1 MAGKKVHPNSVQG
14 RKRRVVLR
22 SNNVLSNTA
31 KTIPAAGLENVN
43 RRQGLSMGRQ
53 IQAPSG
59 VGIALRGL
67 GKAAGP
73 VAAVLPHLHPP
84 KWGTGRL
91 SYQKA
96 VQGLQD
102 GLRRIS
108 LRVVNPMAVCA

>member
-14 RKRRVVLR
+14 RKRKVVLR

-31 KTIPAAGLENVN
+31 KTIPEAGLENVN

-73 VAAVLPHLHPP
+73 VAAVITALTPTEMGDGTLVLPKGGSGSTRRP
-84 KWGTGRL
+84 K
-91 SYQKA
+91 K
-96 VQGLQD
+96 D
-102 GLRRIS
+102 K
-108 LRVVNPMAVCA
+108 P

>member
-1 MAGKKVHPNSVQG
+1 MSGKKVHPNSVQG
-14 RKRRVVLR
+14 RKRKVVLR
-22 SNNVLSNTA
+22 GNNVLSNTA

-73 VAAVLPHLHPP
+73 VAAVITALTPTEMGDGTRVLPKGGSGSTRRP
-84 KWGTGRL
+84 K
-91 SYQKA
+91 K
-96 VQGLQD
+96 D
-102 GLRRIS
+102 K
-108 LRVVNPMAVCA
+108 P

>member
-1 MAGKKVHPNSVQG
+1 MSGKKVHPNSVQG

-43 RRQGLSMGRQ
+43 RRQGLSMNRQ

-73 VAAVLPHLHPP
+73 VAAVITALTPTEMGDGTLVLPKGGSGSTRRP
-84 KWGTGRL
+84 K
-91 SYQKA
+91 K
-96 VQGLQD
+96 D
-102 GLRRIS
+102 K
-108 LRVVNPMAVCA
+108 P

>member
-43 RRQGLSMGRQ
+43 RRQGLSMNSQ

-67 GKAAGP
+67 GKVAGP
-73 VAAVLPHLHPP
+73 VAAVFASLTPTEMGDGTLVLPKGGSGSTRRP
-84 KWGTGRL
+84 K
-91 SYQKA
+91 K
-96 VQGLQD
+96 D
-102 GLRRIS
+102 K
-108 LRVVNPMAVCA
+108 P

>member
-22 SNNVLSNTA
+22 SNNVLANTA

-73 VAAVLPHLHPP
+73 VAAVITALTPTEMGDGTLVLPKGGSGSTRRP
-84 KWGTGRL
+84 KKDK
-91 SYQKA
+91 S
-96 VQGLQD
+96 
-102 GLRRIS
+102 
-108 LRVVNPMAVCA
+108 

>member
-14 RKRRVVLR
+14 RKRKVVLR
-22 SNNVLSNTA
+22 GNNVLSNTA

-43 RRQGLSMGRQ
+43 RRQGLSMGSQ

-73 VAAVLPHLHPP
+73 FAAVFASLAPTEMGDGTLVLPKGGSGSTRRP
-84 KWGTGRL
+84 K
-91 SYQKA
+91 K
-96 VQGLQD
+96 D
-102 GLRRIS
+102 K
-108 LRVVNPMAVCA
+108 P

>member
-14 RKRRVVLR
+14 RKRKVVLR
-22 SNNVLSNTA
+22 GNNVLSNTA

-73 VAAVLPHLHPP
+73 VAAVIALTYTHRN
-84 KWGTGRL
+84 GGRDACL
-91 SYQKA
+91 TK
-96 VQGLQD
+96 
-102 GLRRIS
+102 RRF
-108 LRVVNPMAVCA
+108 RVYKTA

>member
-14 RKRRVVLR
+14 RKRKVVLR
-22 SNNVLSNTA
+22 SNNVLANTA

-43 RRQGLSMGRQ
+43 RRQGLSMNRQ

-73 VAAVLPHLHPP
+73 VAAVITALTPTEMGDGTRVLPKGGSGSTRRP
-84 KWGTGRL
+84 K
-91 SYQKA
+91 K
-96 VQGLQD
+96 D
-102 GLRRIS
+102 K
-108 LRVVNPMAVCA
+108 P

>member
-73 VAAVLPHLHPP
+73 VAAVITALTPTEMGDGTLVLPKGGSGSTRRP
-84 KWGTGRL
+84 K
-91 SYQKA
+91 K
-96 VQGLQD
+96 D
-102 GLRRIS
+102 K
-108 LRVVNPMAVCA
+108 P